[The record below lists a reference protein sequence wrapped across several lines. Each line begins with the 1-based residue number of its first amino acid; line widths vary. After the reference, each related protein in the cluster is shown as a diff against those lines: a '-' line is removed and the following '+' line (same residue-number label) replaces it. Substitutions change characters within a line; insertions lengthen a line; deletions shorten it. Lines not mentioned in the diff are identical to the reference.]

1 MSRDMKR
8 ATVYFDE
15 DLHQALKLKAFEADR
30 SISDL
35 VNDAVRGALDED
47 HRDLEAVRKRS
58 GEKTVSYEAFL
69 KELKS
74 RGQI

>member
-1 MSRDMKR
+1 MKR

-35 VNDAVRGALDED
+35 VNDAVRGSLEED
-47 HRDLEAVRKRS
+47 RLNMAAVRARS
-58 GEKTVSYEAFL
+58 KEKTVSYETFL
-69 KELKS
+69 KELKR

>member
-1 MSRDMKR
+1 MKR

-15 DLHQALKLKAFEADR
+15 DLHRALKLKAFEADR

-35 VNDAVRGALDED
+35 VNDAVRGSLEED
-47 HRDLEAVRKRS
+47 RLDLEAIRARS
-58 GEKTVSYEAFL
+58 GEKTVSYEVFL

-74 RGQI
+74 RGQL

>member
-1 MSRDMKR
+1 MKR

-35 VNDAVRGALDED
+35 VNDAVRGSLEED
-47 HRDLEAVRKRS
+47 RLDLEAVRARS
-58 GEKTVSYEAFL
+58 GEKTVSYENFL

>member
-1 MSRDMKR
+1 MKR

-35 VNDAVRGALDED
+35 VNDAVRGALEED
-47 HRDLEAVRKRS
+47 HLDLEAVRKRS

-69 KELKS
+69 KELKG

>member
-1 MSRDMKR
+1 MKR

-15 DLHQALKLKAFEADR
+15 DLHQALKLKALKADR

-35 VNDAVRGALDED
+35 VNDAVRGSLEED
-47 HRDLEAVRKRS
+47 RLDLEAIRNRS
-58 GEKTVSYEAFL
+58 GEKTVSYESFL